1 MHDMISYT
9 LKNDKY
15 EIKLPSLTFGTSD
28 FMRHDNDEV
37 YFELLDTYCS
47 CGGWFI
53 DTARV
58 YCDWLENGHNSSEGV
73 IGRWIKARNNR
84 DKIVLATKGGHPAMG
99 HMDKNRLSRE
109 DLEKD
114 INDSLECL
122 GTDHVDI
129 FFLHRD
135 DTKVPVEEIMPVLND
150 IYQSGKAHFIGVSN
164 WSCQRIQAAN
174 DFAAKNGMEPIR
186 ISQIYYSLAHAS
198 SSILG
203 DPTLV
208 CMDTKEF
215 RWYSENKFPLMAFSP
230 QAKGFF
236 AKLAKGDAAQYL
248 PEGQYASTAN
258 LARLAR
264 VKELSARTGSSPAV
278 IPFGYLSSQPFFVT
292 SVFAASRP
300 WQIEENMAAQDL
312 RYDEKTVA
320 FLENKI

>member
-1 MHDMISYT
+1 
-9 LKNDKY
+9 
-15 EIKLPSLTFGTSD
+15 
-28 FMRHDNDEV
+28 
-37 YFELLDTYCS
+37 
-47 CGGWFI
+47 
-53 DTARV
+53 
-58 YCDWLENGHNSSEGV
+58 
-73 IGRWIKARNNR
+73 
-84 DKIVLATKGGHPAMG
+84 
-99 HMDKNRLSRE
+99 
-109 DLEKD
+109 
-114 INDSLECL
+114 
-122 GTDHVDI
+122 
-129 FFLHRD
+129 
-135 DTKVPVEEIMPVLND
+135 
-150 IYQSGKAHFIGVSN
+150 
-164 WSCQRIQAAN
+164 
-174 DFAAKNGMEPIR
+174 MEPIR

-208 CMDTKEF
+208 CMDTREF

-236 AKLAKGDAAQYL
+236 SKLAKGDAAQYL

-264 VKELSARTGSSPAV
+264 VKELSARTGASPAV

>member
-1 MHDMISYT
+1 MISYT

-15 EIKLPSLTFGTSD
+15 EIKLPALTFGTGD
-28 FMRHDNDEV
+28 FKRHDNDEV
-37 YFELLDTYCS
+37 YFELLDTYINN
-47 CGGWFI
+47 GGWCI

-58 YCDWLENGHNSSEGV
+58 YCDWLEDGHNSSEGV
-73 IGRWIKARNNR
+73 IGRWMKARNNR

-99 HMDKNRLSRE
+99 HMDENRLSRE

-114 INDSLECL
+114 ISDSLECL

-135 DTKVPVEEIMPVLND
+135 DVRVPVEEIMPVLND

-164 WSCQRIQAAN
+164 WSCERIQAAN
-174 DFAAKNGMEPIR
+174 DFANKNGLEPIR

-215 RWYSENKFPLMAFSP
+215 RWYSSNNFPLMAFSP

-236 AKLAKGDAAQYL
+236 A
-248 PEGQYASTAN
+248 
-258 LARLAR
+258 RLAR
-264 VKELSARTGSSPAV
+264 VKELSRQTGDSPAM
-278 IPFGYLSSQPFFVT
+278 IPIGYLSSQPFFVT
-292 SVFAASRP
+292 SVFAASRT
-300 WQIEENMAAQDL
+300 WQIEEDMSAQDL
-312 RYDEKTVA
+312 RYDAKTVA
-320 FLENKI
+320 FLENRI

>member
-1 MHDMISYT
+1 
-9 LKNDKY
+9 
-15 EIKLPSLTFGTSD
+15 
-28 FMRHDNDEV
+28 MRHDNDEV

-150 IYQSGKAHFIGVSN
+150 IYLSGKAHFIGVSN

>member
-1 MHDMISYT
+1 MISYT